1 MKFANRLVLV
11 AAGLAAISTS
21 AAARDP
27 FELDI
32 TIGSAPLS
40 LGFDSINE
48 AIDQIDPEALKQRF
62 ATANTARDAITVAL
76 DFRGLPQGVS
86 LAFSQDSG
94 ALGFTIPLLGI
105 NRTFNA
111 SASSCGT
118 LPLGDD
124 ACKLARKDALDQLK
138 DFLKTDKTLLT
149 RLLTALAR
157 FSSID
162 PLAGN
167 PSSLFSRTQAGDFNN
182 GFTHKVSQIFG
193 CGTTAFNFSND
204 APIQVAVVGG
214 VSDIFADA
222 QARSAAL
229 QAENELGV
237 GLAYSNTTAKDTGGD
252 FKSSTLTL
260 PLSYTVKFDSD
271 PSHKL
276 RFDLPL
282 TTTDTEGAA
291 TYSLGFGIAYT
302 YPISDVWTLTPGIG
316 VGATGSEDLGAA
328 GGVSAYS
335 LTSAYTWRLGNY
347 ALSMGNAVGQYDSLG
362 IKIGDV
368 EAEADISNTVF
379 SNGFLL
385 SGPNSLIA
393 KNLVMEYSYLNTQ
406 ITGDEVYSDGS
417 NEVGVALGYINT
429 ERGIISSY
437 MKAGLS
443 YQVADGLNGD
453 INSLRLNLAA
463 RF

>member
-1 MKFANRLVLV
+1 MKNTKVNWRTAIILGG
-11 AAGLAAISTS
+11 ALAASAP

-27 FELDI
+27 FTI
-32 TIGSAPLS
+32 TVTVDAQSPVTFGVSGVEDAIE
-40 LGFDSINE
+40 SINFE
-48 AIDQIDPEALKQRF
+48 ELTSRGVIYTE
-62 ATANTARDAITVAL
+62 RDLVDVEL
-76 DFRGLPQGVS
+76 DFRGLPTTLFFANNSDILEFEVGPNGAIFR
-86 LAFSQDSG
+86 LPPIDGNPDSPEG
-94 ALGFTIPLLGI
+94 TNA
-105 NRTFNA
+105 NRR
-111 SASSCGT
+111 
-118 LPLGDD
+118 L
-124 ACKLARKDALDQLK
+124 ALDKLVDELEKNPDLLK
-138 DFLKTDKTLLT
+138 K
-149 RLLTALAR
+149 LLTALAR
-157 FSSID
+157 FSPID

-167 PSSLFSRTQAGDFNN
+167 PASLFSRTQDRDFSN

-193 CGTTAFNFSND
+193 CGTSAFNFSND

-222 QARSAAL
+222 QARAAAL

-237 GLAYSNTTAKDTGGD
+237 GLAYQNTTAKATGGD
-252 FKSSTLTL
+252 FTSSTLTL
-260 PLSYTVKFDSD
+260 PLSYTVKFDSN

-282 TTTDTEGAA
+282 TATDSDGAE
-291 TYSLGFGIAYT
+291 TYSLGFGLAYT
-302 YPISDVWTLTPGIG
+302 YPITDVWSLTPAAG
-316 VGATGSEDLGAA
+316 VGATGSADLGAA

-335 LTSAYTWRLGNY
+335 LTSAYTWRLGDF
-347 ALSMGNAVGQYDSLG
+347 ALSMGNSIGKYDSLG

-393 KNLVMEYSYLNTQ
+393 RNLVVEYSFLNTQ
-406 ITGDEVYSDGS
+406 IGGDEVYSDGS
-417 NEVGVALGYINT
+417 NEVGVALGYVNT
-429 ERGIISSY
+429 EQGIISSY
-437 MKAGLS
+437 VKAGLS

-453 INSLRLNLAA
+453 INTLRLNLAA